1 MKQTN
6 TFLFAIVVTAGIA
19 SGASPKI
26 SVDPETMDPANTVD
40 VIVQYKQAP
49 TEVHHKKVIGSGG
62 RLKTELGVVNSG
74 HYAIFRRQAG

>member
-1 MKQTN
+1 MPVRANFLMKQTN

-49 TEVHHKKVIGSGG
+49 TEVHQGLSRNNHSKV
-62 RLKTELGVVNSG
+62 
-74 HYAIFRRQAG
+74 